1 MSHHYDVV
9 SSNFSARPLSV
20 SFEMRLIT
28 FDRFYDAFQCT
39 TNMSHLLHV
48 IDYLED
54 LTANFESHWIATAIL
69 TVLGLVLGVCLWYI
83 RSTVSKKKRR
93 PKKQRIIRQKEESV
107 DTSQDTPGSSVF
119 VVEHGRRV
127 RRSAR

>member
-1 MSHHYDVV
+1 MS
-9 SSNFSARPLSV
+9 
-20 SFEMRLIT
+20 MIT

-48 IDYLED
+48 IGYLED
-54 LTANFESHWIATAIL
+54 LTANIEPYWIATAIL
-69 TVLGLVLGVCLWYI
+69 IVLGFGLGLSLWFI

-93 PKKQRIIRQKEESV
+93 PKKQRVVRQREESV
-107 DTSQDTPGSSVF
+107 DTSEATPGSSVF